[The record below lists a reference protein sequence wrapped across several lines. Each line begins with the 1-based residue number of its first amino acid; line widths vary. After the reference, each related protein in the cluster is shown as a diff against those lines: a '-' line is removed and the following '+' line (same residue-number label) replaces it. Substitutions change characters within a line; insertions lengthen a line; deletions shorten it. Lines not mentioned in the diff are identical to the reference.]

1 MTHGSAR
8 IPASHGD
15 RPRVVIVGAGF
26 GGLEAARKLARAPVE
41 VTVIDRH
48 NYQLFQPL
56 LYQVATAAL
65 SPADIAE
72 PIRVVLRHQQNATV
86 LLDEVIGV
94 DKTARRVELR
104 FGAPRSYDYL
114 VLATGSQYTYF
125 GHNDWPR
132 LAPGLKSIDDA
143 TLIRR
148 RVLLAFEEAETA
160 MDPVIRQRLLTFVL
174 VGAGP
179 TGVEMAGALA
189 ELAHSTLSRDFRHI
203 NPRTAHIL
211 LVEAGPRVLSGF
223 PEKLAAFARRSL
235 ERMGVEVLLDT
246 AIEAIDTNG
255 VIARGRRI
263 EAANVIWC
271 AGVEA
276 SPLAQRLG
284 VPTGK
289 GGRVSVAPDLSVPG
303 HPELFVIGD
312 AAFVTGPTGE
322 PLPGLAPVAKQQG
335 QYVGELIARRV
346 RGEPKPPP
354 FRYRDEGALATIGR
368 HSAIADLGWIR
379 LTGWV
384 AWVLWGVV
392 HIFFLIGFRN
402 RMAVFLNWIWAWL
415 TYGRGARLITGDT
428 TPLALATKP
437 LSQAIPE
444 KSGTARQGMDV
455 RALNPPPDGAMGTGR
470 SRLQ

>member
-1 MTHGSAR
+1 MTDGSAR
-8 IPASHGD
+8 VPAGHGD

-26 GGLEAARKLARAPVE
+26 GGLEAARKLARSPVD
-41 VTVIDRH
+41 VRVIDRR
-48 NYQLFQPL
+48 NYHLFQPL

-65 SPADIAE
+65 SPADIAQ
-72 PIRVVLRHQQNATV
+72 PIRALLRDQRNATV

-94 DKTARRVELR
+94 DVSARRVETR
-104 FGAPRSYDYL
+104 FGADQSYDYL
-114 VLATGSQYTYF
+114 VLATGSQYAYF
-125 GHNDWPR
+125 GHDDWPR

-148 RVLLAFEEAETA
+148 RVLFAFEEAETVT
-160 MDPVIRQRLLTFVL
+160 DPAIRQRLLTFVL

-189 ELAHSTLSRDFRHI
+189 ELANATLSRDFRHI
-203 NPRTAHIL
+203 DPQTAHIL

-223 PEKLAAFARRSL
+223 PERLAAFAQHSL
-235 ERMGVEVLLDT
+235 ERMGVEVLIDT
-246 AIEAIDTNG
+246 PIEAIDRDG
-255 VIARGRRI
+255 VVARGKRI

-276 SPLAQRLG
+276 SPVARWVG
-284 VPTGK
+284 VPASK
-289 GGRVSVAPDLSVPG
+289 GDRVRVSADLSVPG
-303 HPELFVIGD
+303 HAEIFVIGD

-335 QYVGELIARRV
+335 QYVGEVVDRLV
-346 RGEPKPPP
+346 RGEPAPPP
-354 FRYRDEGALATIGR
+354 FHYRDEGALATIGR

-384 AWVLWGVV
+384 AWILWGIV

-428 TPLALATKP
+428 TPLAA
-437 LSQAIPE
+437 
-444 KSGTARQGMDV
+444 
-455 RALNPPPDGAMGTGR
+455 GAKTCSTR
-470 SRLQ
+470 NV

>member
-1 MTHGSAR
+1 MPQIATGA
-8 IPASHGD
+8 

-26 GGLEAARKLARAPVE
+26 GGLETARKLARLPVD

-48 NYQLFQPL
+48 NYHLFQPL

-72 PIRVVLRHQQNATV
+72 PIRGVLRRQQNATV

-94 DKTARRVELR
+94 DTAARRVETR
-104 FGAPRSYDYL
+104 FGAAQSYDYL

-125 GHNDWPR
+125 GHNEWPR

-148 RVLLAFEEAETA
+148 RLLLAFEEAETVT
-160 MDPVIRQRLLTFVL
+160 DPALRQRLLTFVL

-189 ELAHSTLSRDFRHI
+189 ELAHATLSRDFRHI
-203 NPRTAHIL
+203 DPHTAHIL
-211 LVEAGPRVLSGF
+211 LVEAGPRVLAGF
-223 PEKLAAFARRSL
+223 PERLAAFAQHSL
-235 ERMGVEVLLDT
+235 ERMGVEVLLEKP
-246 AIEAIDTNG
+246 IEAIDRDG
-255 VIARGRRI
+255 VMAGGKRI

-276 SPLAQRLG
+276 APVARWLG
-284 VPTGK
+284 VPAGK
-289 GGRVSVAPDLSVPG
+289 GGRIGVAADLSVPS
-303 HPELFVIGD
+303 HREIFVIGD
-312 AAFVTGPTGE
+312 AAFVPGPKGE

-346 RGEPKPPP
+346 RGEAAPPP

-379 LTGWV
+379 LTGWI
-384 AWVLWGVV
+384 AWVLWGIV

-402 RMAVFLNWIWAWL
+402 RVAVFLNWIWAWL
-415 TYGRGARLITGDT
+415 TYSRGARLITGDT
-428 TPLALATKP
+428 TPLVLGAKPGSGNQDTADARKSERALA
-437 LSQAIPE
+437 
-444 KSGTARQGMDV
+444 RD
-455 RALNPPPDGAMGTGR
+455 
-470 SRLQ
+470 

>member
-1 MTHGSAR
+1 MTNGSAR
-8 IPASHGD
+8 IPAGHGD
-15 RPRVVIVGAGF
+15 RQRVVVVGAGF
-26 GGLEAARKLARAPVE
+26 GGLEAARRLARSPVD

-48 NYQLFQPL
+48 NYHLFQPL

-72 PIRVVLRHQQNATV
+72 PIRAVLRDQQNAAV

-94 DKTARRVELR
+94 DWAARRVELR
-104 FGAPRSYDYL
+104 FGAAQNYDYL
-114 VLATGSQYTYF
+114 ILATGSQYAYF
-125 GHNDWPR
+125 GHDNWPR
-132 LAPGLKSIDDA
+132 LAPGLKSIDNA

-148 RVLLAFEEAETA
+148 RLLLAFEEAETVTDA
-160 MDPVIRQRLLTFVL
+160 EIRERLLIFIL

-189 ELAHSTLSRDFRHI
+189 ELAHATLSRDFRHI
-203 NPRTAHIL
+203 NPQTAHIL
-211 LVEAGPRVLSGF
+211 LVEAGPRVLSSF
-223 PEKLAAFARRSL
+223 PERLAAFAQRSL
-235 ERMGVEVLLDT
+235 ERMGVEVLLGT
-246 AIEAIDTNG
+246 PIEAIDRDG
-255 VIARGRRI
+255 VLAGGKRI

-276 SPLAQRLG
+276 SPVARWLG
-284 VPTGK
+284 VPAGQ
-289 GGRVSVAPDLSVPG
+289 GDRVKVASDLSVPG
-303 HPELFVIGD
+303 HAEIFVIGD
-312 AAFVTGPTGE
+312 AALVPGPTGE

-335 QYVGELIARRV
+335 QYVGEAIARLV
-346 RGEPKPPP
+346 RRDPAMPP

-384 AWVLWGVV
+384 AWVLWGIV
-392 HIFFLIGFRN
+392 HIFFLIGFRS

-428 TPLALATKP
+428 TPLAAAAKSAPRAMSDKTGPNCLKSETSVP
-437 LSQAIPE
+437 L
-444 KSGTARQGMDV
+444 DF
-455 RALNPPPDGAMGTGR
+455 DG
-470 SRLQ
+470 

>member
-1 MTHGSAR
+1 MPKTETR
-8 IPASHGD
+8 VL
-15 RPRVVIVGAGF
+15 PRVAIIGAGF

-48 NYQLFQPL
+48 NYHLFQPL

-72 PIRVVLRHQQNATV
+72 PIRAVLRRQKNATV
-86 LLDEVIGV
+86 LLDEVTGV
-94 DKTARRVELR
+94 DIAGRRIETR
-104 FGAPRSYDYL
+104 FGSAQSYDHL
-114 VLATGSQYTYF
+114 VLATGSQYTYY

-148 RVLLAFEEAETA
+148 RVLLAFEEAET
-160 MDPVIRQRLLTFVL
+160 MTDPAIRQRLLTFVL

-189 ELAHSTLSRDFRHI
+189 ELAHATLSCDFRHI
-203 NPRTAHIL
+203 DPHTAHIL

-223 PEKLAAFARRSL
+223 PERLAAFARRSL
-235 ERMGVEVLLDT
+235 EKMGVEVLLDT
-246 AIEAIDTNG
+246 PIEAIDRDG
-255 VIARGRRI
+255 VLAKGKRI

-276 SPLAQRLG
+276 SPVARWLDA
-284 VPTGK
+284 PAAK
-289 GGRVSVAPDLSVPG
+289 GGRVRVAPDLSVPG
-303 HPELFVIGD
+303 HPEIFVIGD
-312 AAFVTGPTGE
+312 AAFVTAPNGE

-346 RGEPKPPP
+346 RSEPASPP

-384 AWVLWGVV
+384 AWVLWGIV

-402 RMAVFLNWIWAWL
+402 RIAVFLNWIWAWL

-428 TPLALATKP
+428 TSLALSAKP
-437 LSQAIPE
+437 APRAI
-444 KSGTARQGMDV
+444 V
-455 RALNPPPDGAMGTGR
+455 RDCGNKGAPDGRKGNSASQKELD
-470 SRLQ
+470 SRVG